1 MRRPALVA
9 ALALCCAASVQAAEG
24 VAFAD
29 ANGLV
34 IVQVSVGDAPGTYAF
49 VVDTGAQPCVV
60 DDDLAA
66 SLDLELGGPRH
77 GQGGAGEFV
86 ANHVVHP
93 VRLGL
98 PDGDQVRCVESI
110 AIDLDE
116 VGAGLGHRIDGVVG
130 SDFFLGRRV
139 RIDYDRRRVVRD
151 AHRGRPPP
159 AGTRI
164 PLVIEGRRPY
174 VDARLTLG
182 PHRDVPRRLLLD
194 TGSMD
199 GVADELLDTAGAVTS
214 EAKALGLGRGARVK
228 LGRFDRVAIGPF
240 AWDDVPATVGQ
251 VSIVGAGLLARYNL
265 VIDYDERF
273 IALLPRSRR

>member
-116 VGAGLGHRIDGVVG
+116 VGLQGFSNKLQGKQGALHAVFGNEQ
-130 SDFFLGRRV
+130 
-139 RIDYDRRRVVRD
+139 D
-151 AHRGRPPP
+151 ARK
-159 AGTRI
+159 
-164 PLVIEGRRPY
+164 L
-174 VDARLTLG
+174 VDAIERANAAMSRLDRMMANADRQVFGPDGLMQDTRATVRQFHGVLTDARGSLQRVDAVLQEAQGIGANLKTGTADLG
-182 PHRDVPRRLLLD
+182 SLRSDVEANLRKVEDMINELNRRW
-194 TGSMD
+194 
-199 GVADELLDTAGAVTS
+199 
-214 EAKALGLGRGARVK
+214 
-228 LGRFDRVAIGPF
+228 PF
-240 AWDDVPATVGQ
+240 AK
-251 VSIVGAGLLARYNL
+251 
-265 VIDYDERF
+265 EREVQ
-273 IALLPRSRR
+273 LP